1 MRDDE
6 VRRDASRAVSVAARA
21 SAPQDRFVRCRGIH
35 ARIVK
40 GVVPHAW
47 PSLCLLEGHV
57 RHLDSSV
64 VAPPVA
70 DDVSLRVVTP
80 SPGGAPP
87 SADPDRVRRER
98 DLYRQLTLLGE
109 QADLERF
116 LCDALA
122 AIVEVSGAAHGLLE
136 VYDAQDASGE
146 RRWFANHGLLE
157 DQIESVRVAV
167 SRGIIAQALAAG
179 TTVMTASAFLDPRFR
194 ERESVRL
201 GRIEGVLCAPV
212 GDCPPHGVL
221 YLQGRVSEGSFTAD
235 DRQVAEIFARH
246 LGPIVG
252 RLLARERERS
262 IVDPTRTARSRLRC
276 EPLVGRS
283 GALARM
289 LEQLAS
295 VAPLDVTVL
304 LTGQSGTGKSV
315 VARMIHDNS
324 GRRAG
329 RFVEVNCAALPEH
342 LVESELFGA
351 VAGAHSTAT
360 RRLEGKVTAA
370 EHGTLLLDEVS
381 ELPLSAQAKLLQLLQ
396 SRSYYPLGS
405 SRALS
410 ADVRVV
416 AATNADLERA
426 VADRRFRADLFYRL
440 HVVPIRVPSLDER
453 RDDIEALATLF
464 CAQAVA
470 RHGLRAVVL
479 SAQALRV
486 LRTMEWPGHVRQLE
500 HAVEAAVIQAA
511 GLGANQVE
519 QVHLLGAS
527 EHRPTGGPL
536 TFQEATHRFQAELVG
551 QALEECGW
559 NVVDA
564 ARRLDIAR
572 SHLYNL
578 IRAFGLERAG
588 R

>member
-1 MRDDE
+1 M
-6 VRRDASRAVSVAARA
+6 
-21 SAPQDRFVRCRGIH
+21 
-35 ARIVK
+35 
-40 GVVPHAW
+40 
-47 PSLCLLEGHV
+47 

-246 LGPIVG
+246 LGPWG
-252 RLLARERERS
+252 RLPRERGP

-276 EPLVGRS
+276 EPSSDERGVGPHARAARVGR
-283 GALARM
+283 R
-289 LEQLAS
+289 
-295 VAPLDVTVL
+295 
-304 LTGQSGTGKSV
+304 
-315 VARMIHDNS
+315 
-324 GRRAG
+324 
-329 RFVEVNCAALPEH
+329 
-342 LVESELFGA
+342 
-351 VAGAHSTAT
+351 
-360 RRLEGKVTAA
+360 
-370 EHGTLLLDEVS
+370 
-381 ELPLSAQAKLLQLLQ
+381 
-396 SRSYYPLGS
+396 
-405 SRALS
+405 
-410 ADVRVV
+410 
-416 AATNADLERA
+416 
-426 VADRRFRADLFYRL
+426 
-440 HVVPIRVPSLDER
+440 R
-453 RDDIEALATLF
+453 RDGPAHRRS
-464 CAQAVA
+464 VRA
-470 RHGLRAVVL
+470 RCR
-479 SAQALRV
+479 
-486 LRTMEWPGHVRQLE
+486 
-500 HAVEAAVIQAA
+500 
-511 GLGANQVE
+511 
-519 QVHLLGAS
+519 
-527 EHRPTGGPL
+527 GG
-536 TFQEATHRFQAELVG
+536 
-551 QALEECGW
+551 
-559 NVVDA
+559 
-564 ARRLDIAR
+564 
-572 SHLYNL
+572 
-578 IRAFGLERAG
+578 
-588 R
+588 